1 MVNEN
6 PTTINAILDL
16 DSALQQVM
24 RNSWPETW
32 LQINLPLGSTRALL
46 AIEGREARTPGKVA
60 EALGVSRTTVTGLLD
75 RLESEGLLTRTID
88 PADRRCFVLQL
99 TPRATELIA
108 QIEGHRRA
116 RLEAALSHMAPAEL
130 QALRVGMEALVA
142 RMQQSERAG
151 AKSQREGALA

>member
-1 MVNEN
+1 MLNEN
-6 PTTINAILDL
+6 PTAIDAILDL

-24 RNSWPETW
+24 RNSWPEAW

-99 TPRATELIA
+99 THKATELIA

-116 RLEAALSHMAPAEL
+116 RLEEALSGMAPAEL
-130 QALRVGMEALVA
+130 QALRVGLEALMA
-142 RMQQSERAG
+142 RMQQPERV
-151 AKSQREGALA
+151 GALA